1 MAGLNMQLLD
11 TTPKWLG
18 LTLTCSACT
27 LVVAGVGIL
36 INQLV
41 QVGITPFSLLLHFA
55 VAVSISAWVLNLR
68 IRMSSEKKP
77 LLAIGIAV
85 AIGSVWSSLQ
95 QWLSYLQTGM
105 TSDITLVVG
114 AMLMDAAGGCVVY
127 VLFHLNI
134 LRKKSSRS
142 RSRTISNGFW
152 QARQPVRES
161 QCLP

>member
-36 INQLV
+36 VNQLV
-41 QVGITPFSLLLHFA
+41 QVSITPFSLLLHFA
-55 VAVSISAWVLNLR
+55 VAISVSAWVLNLR

-95 QWLSYLQTGM
+95 QWLGYLQTGM
-105 TSDITLVVG
+105 TSLGSWVIRWNP
-114 AMLMDAAGGCVVY
+114 LMISFVTGPG
-127 VLFHLNI
+127 FPSPI
-134 LRKKSSRS
+134 GTPWI
-142 RSRTISNGFW
+142 RTTGTTSAIV
-152 QARQPVRES
+152 PVRKIS
-161 QCLP
+161 SALSNS